1 MTNEKLTE
9 QLTAIYN
16 GDNSFNSKNGEKIFD
31 ELEYLKSLQKIYG
44 DKVEF
49 YTGGKNRILDNI
61 TKKPEDGK
69 INLTED
75 EVYKMVKEA
84 KKKDKNEQ
92 N

>member
-16 GDNSFNSKNGEKIFD
+16 GDNSFKSKNGEEIFD
-31 ELEYLKSLQKIYG
+31 ESEDFKSLQEIYG

-49 YTGGKNRILDNI
+49 YTGGKNRVLENLI
-61 TKKPEDGK
+61 KKPEDGK
-69 INLTED
+69 INLKED
-75 EVYKMVKEA
+75 EVYKILKEA